1 MTKTSGGIKVDD
13 LANAVM
19 EGLLEYAD
27 LAVDDMKSAV
37 KKAGKSARD
46 DIENNAPKNTG
57 RYAKSWKTKITKET
71 SDSIEVT
78 IYSPGRYQ
86 IAHLLENGHAKRGG
100 GRVKAIPHIKPAEEK
115 AIKTLEDE
123 VKRALG
129 G

>member
-27 LAVDDMKSAV
+27 LAADDMKSAV